1 MIAYFVT
8 GSKMDTIVVPEA
20 NLAVQVDRKLLKD
33 FLGDSPDYA
42 SWSGEALG
50 DRKPEAFGRVI
61 AKREGE
67 QSPTILDQNAW
78 NQRVM
83 QHLRR

>member
-1 MIAYFVT
+1 MLAYFVT
-8 GSKMDTIVVPEA
+8 GPKVDTIVVPEA
-20 NLAVQVDRKLLKD
+20 DLAVEVDRKLLKD
-33 FLGDSPDYA
+33 FLGDCPDYA
-42 SWSGEALG
+42 AWSGQALG

-61 AKREGE
+61 AKREGN
-67 QSPTILDQNAW
+67 QSPTILDQNTW